1 MLCRHSWKR
10 SGFYLDTSTGTA
22 EPISARALYNKG
34 FGTLKILA
42 DAGAVN
48 KISIPLNLYSYFVAF
63 KNNLHPKIN
72 VLLKLA
78 DDNDIIYRS
87 NTASESKVTLTKF
100 RLWCP
105 KSIFN
110 WAGMKLHVEN
120 YLKPKT
126 YLREHQERI
135 QTTSIT
141 NFFRISTGI
150 RRPRHVFLWFVPTGS
165 YNSQEH
171 NIFTFKNFSIGAK
184 NLAEHNQG

>member
-1 MLCRHSWKR
+1 M
-10 SGFYLDTSTGTA
+10 GAPD
-22 EPISARALYNKG
+22 NKG

-48 KISIPLNLYSYFVAF
+48 KISIPLNLYSYFVAS

-72 VLLKLA
+72 VHLKLA

-87 NTASESKVTLTKF
+87 NTAGESKVTLTKF

-110 WAGMKLHVEN
+110 DAGMKN
-120 YLKPKT
+120 YLKPKPWT

-150 RRPRHVFLWFVPTGS
+150 RRPRQEVIIVKNITYSLLKI
-165 YNSQEH
+165 SQLVQR
-171 NIFTFKNFSIGAK
+171 I
-184 NLAEHNQG
+184 

>member
-87 NTASESKVTLTKF
+87 NTAS
-100 RLWCP
+100 
-105 KSIFN
+105 
-110 WAGMKLHVEN
+110 MKLHVEN

-171 NIFTFKNFSIGAK
+171 NIFTFKYFSIGAK